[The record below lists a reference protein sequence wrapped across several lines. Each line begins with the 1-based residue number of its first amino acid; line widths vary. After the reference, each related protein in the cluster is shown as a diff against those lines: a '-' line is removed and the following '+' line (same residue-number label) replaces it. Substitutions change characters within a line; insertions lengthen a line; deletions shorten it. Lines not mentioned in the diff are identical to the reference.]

1 MKNPVL
7 SRNTDHKDRQA
18 DKTWQSGKHFN
29 EQDES
34 LANGLKPSPFC
45 CKNII
50 FLFFNRF
57 YVKLNF
63 LVQNFE
69 NKIKVFLFKGGK
81 NMQIKKASKKT
92 AIGLLVLGQIITTGA
107 LAAPREAIKKFSEV
121 RPIKQELTKFNGEIK
136 LFLNKNG
143 NKERIDQKMQDGLRV
158 VNGRTC
164 IGVRDLVNA
173 IEGAEV
179 EWDGTNKIV
188 DITYNGKS
196 ISYPLNKP
204 VMWDGDKMVTIDV
217 PAQVDPSIER
227 TFLPI
232 RNIAETLGFKVD
244 WNQKTKEVTLTPGAG
259 TTTQTTQQPTQQ
271 TTTKANTNTENLSW
285 VTASGQKIP
294 KRDEL
299 PSEPGVYYSPKKDS
313 NFYVYQSDVTNNS
326 DGSVTYFKGTPLEF
340 TTQPKFKY
348 VKKSP
353 EWDGFNLFGPSGNDP
368 RVGLAAFQEGHPVY
382 DKWKAK
388 EIKMDKEIYGIP
400 GLYRYIEPS
409 FSASFMPHDLFEEY
423 KHRRIDNNL
432 IKQIPT
438 KLKMDKNSEDIKYLL
453 DDIENIDKFQTK
465 WYDYTGVLDAHINGI
480 GNLPN
485 VCNILL
491 NSVNGY
497 YITTDGYLISA
508 LECEKYKD
516 KTIDKV
522 INSSSDFSYI
532 VDIPDVN
539 IGEWI
544 SKIKYSEGTCAI
556 NSRSANLHK

>member
-1 MKNPVL
+1 MK
-7 SRNTDHKDRQA
+7 
-18 DKTWQSGKHFN
+18 KHN
-29 EQDES
+29 IQK
-34 LANGLKPSPFC
+34 ANKVQ
-45 CKNII
+45 KAII
-50 FLFFNRF
+50 GT
-57 YVKLNF
+57 
-63 LVQNFE
+63 LVATQ
-69 NKIKVFLFKGGK
+69 L
-81 NMQIKKASKKT
+81 
-92 AIGLLVLGQIITTGA
+92 ITTGA

-179 EWDGTNKIV
+179 NWDGTNKIV

-259 TTTQTTQQPTQQ
+259 TTATQ

-313 NFYVYQSDVTNNS
+313 SFYVYQSDVTNNS

-388 EIKMDKEIYGIP
+388 EIKLNKETYKIP
-400 GLYRYIEPS
+400 GLYQYIEPS
-409 FSASFMPHDLFEEY
+409 FDVGFMPHGLFEEY
-423 KHRRIDNNL
+423 KHRRIDNSL

-438 KLKMDKNSEDIKYLL
+438 KLKMDKNSENIKYLL
-453 DDIENIDKFQTK
+453 DNIKDIDKFNTK
-465 WYDYTGVLDAHINGI
+465 WYDYTGVLDAHIDGI
-480 GNLPN
+480 SNN
-485 VCNILL
+485 NINYKILL
-491 NSVNGY
+491 NSLNGY

-522 INSSSDFSYI
+522 IDLGTSFSYI
-532 VDIPDVN
+532 VDIPNVN
-539 IGEWI
+539 IGEWVN
-544 SKIKYSEGTCAI
+544 KVKYSEGTYKI
-556 NSRSANLHK
+556 NNIDVWLHK